1 MPALTL
7 PTKLAAFAYIITF
20 VLGTVTAMGGYA
32 AVIGARGP
40 AVKWPPAVV
49 CHVSDCCWHAA
60 VIGQGGA
67 GAARA
72 TKRQRAAGGALTCFQ
87 TLKGCG

>member
-1 MPALTL
+1 VPALTL

-40 AVKWPPAVV
+40 VIKRPPLRCATSV
-49 CHVSDCCWHAA
+49 CCWHAA
-60 VIGQGGA
+60 LVGRGGA
-67 GAARA
+67 GAVRA
-72 TKRQRAAGGALTCFQ
+72 TRRQRAASGAPVCF
-87 TLKGCG
+87 